1 MSEYSFHISGTPFI
15 PILTFR
21 DFNNS
26 FTTLQHAGMLLGVGL
41 CRPYTAQSDE
51 PGFSGSL
58 SPPSNKTV
66 HNFIRSVP
74 YLLLQEPHAADSY
87 FNNSV
92 QSVLFKVCESSVY
105 PNLSVY
111 CLVNIV
117 SVSDCVQFIQVSV
130 SICVLL
136 IQISGSLNVLF
147 IQVSVSL
154 SLQFIQVSVS
164 LSLQFIKVSFSLNV
178 LFL

>member
-1 MSEYSFHISGTPFI
+1 
-15 PILTFR
+15 
-21 DFNNS
+21 
-26 FTTLQHAGMLLGVGL
+26 MLLGVGL
-41 CRPYTAQSDE
+41 GRPYTAQSDE

-66 HNFIRSVP
+66 HKSQLHQISS
-74 YLLLQEPHAADSY
+74 LLILQEPHAAESY
-87 FNNSV
+87 FIYNSV

-111 CLVNIV
+111 CLVNIHV

-154 SLQFIQVSVS
+154 SVLLIFRFLFLSV
-164 LSLQFIKVSFSLNV
+164 FSLFRF
-178 LFL
+178 LFPSVFY